1 MASVNR
7 GCIVHGKN
15 VGLDGDK
22 TSTGSRCIA
31 ARPGMSVMG
40 KWKLYIGD
48 KTTPCPKCG
57 KIGVIVSG
65 DHRQTNGEAV
75 AVDGSII
82 HCDCPGGSNF
92 LIAPGT
98 VEISDPFGMSEPP
111 VNKAVAVAALSA
123 LPVFAKSCLRG
134 EGCTDAGTDQESVD
148 NFGHIGYYR
157 ALPQPEQTESEPVQ
171 HAQAAKKLKP
181 AEPSPPPEDNRPWY
195 KRLFSSSDAPKASA
209 TAWMAT
215 ARAATTAGIAT
226 DAAIEA
232 GYAAVQKIGG
242 NLSTA
247 GRWIAPSP
255 PTVFLFGMFSSAK
268 LNSGEQDYIDKMR
281 LEQASRNK
289 EDVPTRVRF
298 RWEADQ
304 FGIMRPKGF
313 HVSARGGQDKVP
325 VRMLQKNTATRNYE
339 FWEDGADKPTIVWTP
354 DDPGYSSPTNTGN
367 QNNVYIPQNVLIYPE
382 SEINSPWSTVTPA
395 PGERSF
401 RDYILVHP
409 AGTFD
414 PIYVYLNAD
423 HKYHTAPKGTPP
435 LPAFPDAKRAPRKTA
450 IQGGGQL
457 RARWK
462 DAKGKIY
469 EWDSQH
475 GTVEVY
481 DRSGRNHL
489 GEFNHITGE
498 QTKPADPTR
507 KVEK

>member
-40 KWKLYIGD
+40 KWKLYFGD

-57 KIGVIVSG
+57 KIGVIVTG

-82 HCDCPGGSNF
+82 HCDCPSGSNF

-134 EGCTDAGTDQESVD
+134 EGCTDEGADQESVD
-148 NFGHIGYYR
+148 NFGHVGYYR

-181 AEPSPPPEDNRPWY
+181 AEPTPPPEDNRPWY

-209 TAWMAT
+209 TAGMAT
-215 ARAATTAGIAT
+215 ARAATTAVIAT

-255 PTVFLFGMFSSAK
+255 PTVFCLACSTRQSSTVANRTTLIKCALSRPHGIKKMFRPVFAFAGRLTSSA
-268 LNSGEQDYIDKMR
+268 L
-281 LEQASRNK
+281 
-289 EDVPTRVRF
+289 
-298 RWEADQ
+298 
-304 FGIMRPKGF
+304 
-313 HVSARGGQDKVP
+313 
-325 VRMLQKNTATRNYE
+325 
-339 FWEDGADKPTIVWTP
+339 
-354 DDPGYSSPTNTGN
+354 
-367 QNNVYIPQNVLIYPE
+367 
-382 SEINSPWSTVTPA
+382 
-395 PGERSF
+395 
-401 RDYILVHP
+401 
-409 AGTFD
+409 
-414 PIYVYLNAD
+414 
-423 HKYHTAPKGTPP
+423 
-435 LPAFPDAKRAPRKTA
+435 
-450 IQGGGQL
+450 
-457 RARWK
+457 
-462 DAKGKIY
+462 
-469 EWDSQH
+469 
-475 GTVEVY
+475 
-481 DRSGRNHL
+481 
-489 GEFNHITGE
+489 
-498 QTKPADPTR
+498 
-507 KVEK
+507 

>member
-1 MASVNR
+1 MAFVNR
-7 GCIVHGKN
+7 GYTVHGKN

-22 TSTGSRCIA
+22 TSTGSQCIV

-57 KIGVIVSG
+57 KVGVIVSG

-82 HCDCPGGSNF
+82 HCGCPSGSNF

-98 VEISDPFGMSEPP
+98 VEISDPLGMSEPP
-111 VNKAVAVAALSA
+111 VNKAAVVAALNA

-148 NFGHIGYYR
+148 NFGHAGYYR

-171 HAQAAKKLKP
+171 HAQAAKKHKP
-181 AEPSPPPEDNRPWY
+181 AELSPPPEDNRPWY
-195 KRLFSSSDAPKASA
+195 KRLFSSPDAPKVAA
-209 TAWMAT
+209 TAGMAT
-215 ARAATTAGIAT
+215 A
-226 DAAIEA
+226 
-232 GYAAVQKIGG
+232 
-242 NLSTA
+242 
-247 GRWIAPSP
+247 
-255 PTVFLFGMFSSAK
+255 
-268 LNSGEQDYIDKMR
+268 
-281 LEQASRNK
+281 
-289 EDVPTRVRF
+289 
-298 RWEADQ
+298 
-304 FGIMRPKGF
+304 
-313 HVSARGGQDKVP
+313 
-325 VRMLQKNTATRNYE
+325 
-339 FWEDGADKPTIVWTP
+339 
-354 DDPGYSSPTNTGN
+354 
-367 QNNVYIPQNVLIYPE
+367 
-382 SEINSPWSTVTPA
+382 
-395 PGERSF
+395 
-401 RDYILVHP
+401 
-409 AGTFD
+409 
-414 PIYVYLNAD
+414 
-423 HKYHTAPKGTPP
+423 
-435 LPAFPDAKRAPRKTA
+435 
-450 IQGGGQL
+450 